1 MSGFA
6 TVTAGSAEE
15 CCEILTAG
23 GIDLVVTDLRMSG
36 MSGVQLAEYVSTR
49 YPSTNVI
56 VVTAFAD
63 VDSVIAS
70 MRLGVLDYI
79 TKPVN
84 VPNLLEKVRQ
94 LQAQTRGPAD
104 AVQVRRNLRLHEL
117 KRELIGKSPQIE
129 FVRQVITQVADS
141 RSTVLITGES
151 GSGKELVA
159 RQLHARSSRSPRE
172 FVAINCG
179 AIPESLLE
187 SELFGYRKGAFTGAH
202 VEKEGLLIRANGGT
216 LFLDEIGELPTQL
229 QVKLLRVLQE
239 REIYPLGS
247 TRPVRFDARIIAATN
262 QDLVQMC
269 EAGQFRRDLY
279 YRLNVVEI
287 KVPSL
292 RERPGDIAE
301 IAGLLVARIGGETG
315 CAGKILAPC
324 ALKAIENYGWPGNV
338 RELANAIERAMV
350 VSGPRSEILARDLPE
365 QVSRLNGGVIAHLPV
380 ESMDLESAVKVFS
393 RRHIEEALRLHEG
406 DKKRAAAALGVGL
419 SSLYRKLEEL
429 EIR

>member
-15 CCEILTAG
+15 CCQILAAG
-23 GIDLVVTDLRMSG
+23 GIDLVVTDLRMTG
-36 MSGVQLAEYVSTR
+36 MSGVQLAEYVSSR
-49 YPSTNVI
+49 YPATNMI

-79 TKPVN
+79 TKPVH

-94 LQAQTRGPAD
+94 LQAQRRGPAD
-104 AVQVRRNLRLHEL
+104 TVEIRRNLRLHEL

-129 FVRQVITQVADS
+129 LVRQVITQVADS

-159 RQLHARSSRSPRE
+159 RQLHARSSRSSRD

-179 AIPESLLE
+179 AIPEALLE

-247 TRPVRFDARIIAATN
+247 TKPVRFDARIIAATN
-262 QDLVQMC
+262 QDLMQMC
-269 EAGQFRRDLY
+269 EAGHFRRDLY

-292 RERPGDIAE
+292 RERPGDIAD
-301 IAGLLVARIGGETG
+301 IAGLLVARIGGETD
-315 CAGKILAPC
+315 CAGKKLAPC
-324 ALKAIENYGWPGNV
+324 ALRAIENYSWPGNV

-350 VSGPRSEILARDLPE
+350 VSGACNEILARDLPE
-365 QVSRLNGGVIAHLPV
+365 QVSRVNGAVSGSLPA

-393 RRHIEEALRLHEG
+393 RRHIEETLRLHEG